1 MNLKFEIGKLSVRN
15 EILDTVIEV
24 NDEEIDDESISDNND
39 VQEHETAQIGQ
50 VEVEQN
56 IQNVEEEQNVEE
68 QNVQDEPN
76 SQVGSDQDD
85 INTSLSCLFKRK
97 SMCSDDELFKKLLD
111 SSCINLANDG
121 SKEKFAQLLPTH
133 IYEDLLAKCQKEKQE
148 FESSLP
154 PKLKKIIND
163 IFDDLSTF
171 IFE

>member
-1 MNLKFEIGKLSVRN
+1 ML
-15 EILDTVIEV
+15 
-24 NDEEIDDESISDNND
+24 
-39 VQEHETAQIGQ
+39 
-50 VEVEQN
+50 
-56 IQNVEEEQNVEE
+56 EE
-68 QNVQDEPN
+68 QNVQDDQI

-111 SSCINLANDG
+111 SSCINLANDE
-121 SKEKFAQLLPTH
+121 SKEKFAQLLPTN

-148 FESSLP
+148 FESSQP
-154 PKLKKIIND
+154 SHLKKMIND